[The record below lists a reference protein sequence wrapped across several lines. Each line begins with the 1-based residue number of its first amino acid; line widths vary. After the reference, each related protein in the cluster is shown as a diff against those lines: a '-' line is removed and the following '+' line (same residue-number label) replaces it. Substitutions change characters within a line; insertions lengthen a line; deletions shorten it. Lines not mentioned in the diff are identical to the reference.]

1 MKRNYTSKAGAAV
14 LAGLLTMTL
23 MGCGGTA
30 SVEESAANR
39 TQSTEVQIQEVEG
52 QAASAD
58 AANEGEAENGTY
70 TERDLEQTAD
80 TSEAT
85 SITVQSGQDVSITEA
100 GVYVLSGAATDATV
114 SVNVDSTEKVQLVL
128 DGLSIQNEDA
138 PAINVLSADKVFV
151 TTAQGSQNTLS
162 VSGSITSND
171 ETNVDAVIF
180 SKDDLVLNGLGTLE
194 ISSADNGVSGKD
206 DVKVTGGSYVIT
218 ASSCGIEANDGIYV
232 GGGSLSIEAQEG
244 MEATVVQIDDGTVG
258 ISASDDGINAT
269 TKNDD
274 GTTPCIDILGG
285 EVTVTM
291 AEGDTDALDSNG
303 TLYISGGTV
312 SITAQSAFDFDVAG
326 ELRGGTVYVNG
337 EQVTSIESSMMGGG
351 MGGAGMGNMRGGRV

>member
-52 QAASAD
+52 QTASAD

-244 MEATVVQIDDGTVG
+244 MEATVVQIDDGT
-258 ISASDDGINAT
+258 
-269 TKNDD
+269 
-274 GTTPCIDILGG
+274 TPCIDILGG